1 MNSKIFCDKPASYTG
16 QELLKTV
23 SPVGSKPP
31 LQPEEDTNTY
41 LSNCKSQTAGRG
53 RVISETLYDNAG
65 SYISKQ
71 LVKTAVAAGSRYNIT
86 ILMVLLNGCNKI
98 PNYLST

>member
-1 MNSKIFCDKPASYTG
+1 MDSKIFCDKPASYASH
-16 QELLKTV
+16 ELLKTV

-31 LQPEEDTNTY
+31 PQSEEDTNTY
-41 LSNCKSQTAGRG
+41 LPNCKSQTAGRG
-53 RVISETLYDNAG
+53 RVTSETLYDNAG
-65 SYISKQ
+65 NYISEK

-86 ILMVLLNGCNKI
+86 ILMVLPNGCNKI